1 MKDFFKEVKS
11 EMDELKRLKKNIEI
25 LIEAGYEDEMIDNMV
40 HDSCDLN
47 DLNHQIEDELSYAE

>member
-1 MKDFFKEVKS
+1 
-11 EMDELKRLKKNIEI
+11 MDELKRLKKNIEI